1 MAMRWLCWSTLPKS
15 KSHEALVK
23 RTQWI
28 LAGVILALVIVGLL
42 LFPKAQ
48 PNVPPSTS
56 AGTPPAELV
65 YCSNEPLAP
74 CVVSFSVDAWDHMFV
89 NLLLPGPS
97 FPPFYLTIARGGTE
111 TSYVCQRVSYAPN
124 TAYCAGPKQP
134 PGEPLTLRLIA
145 NKDQTLLAEGNLS
158 IIGLAFPT
166 LGVALYTPPQETPSA
181 TETLAASP
189 APFSTESPPP
199 SALPTR
205 TKPAPTFYPPP
216 SYP

>member
-1 MAMRWLCWSTLPKS
+1 MN
-15 KSHEALVK
+15 
-23 RTQWI
+23 RTHWI
-28 LAGVILALVIVGLL
+28 IAGIVLALVIVGLL

-48 PNVPPSTS
+48 PNIPPAAS
-56 AGTPPAELV
+56 AGTPPVELV

-74 CVVSFSVDAWDHMFV
+74 CVVSFSVDAWDNMLV
-89 NLLLPGPS
+89 NLLLPDLS
-97 FPPFYLTIARGGTE
+97 FPPFYLTIARGGVE
-111 TSYVCQRVSYAPN
+111 TAYPCQRVSYALN

-145 NKDQTLLAEGNLS
+145 SKDQTLFAEGNLS

-181 TETLAASP
+181 IETVVSSP
-189 APFSTESPPP
+189 EPFSTESPPP
-199 SALPTR
+199 FVLPTR